1 MYKIAFASS
10 ILAAFYSP
18 VNSLRLTGTP
28 GLTGTP
34 DASFGTG
41 PILTEDDS
49 LNLGYHGRG
58 NQNWW
63 ETDFGEHSFWVYP
76 QN

>member
-18 VNSLRLTGTP
+18 VNSLR
-28 GLTGTP
+28 LTGTP

-76 QN
+76 QDSRDFS